1 MPTRKYLYVFISLF
15 FLLSLSNAHAA
26 INYTSSYLLADSFAY
41 NQTYNSTN
49 FGTTNYMWQTAYATS
64 KMYIGY
70 PFFLWNSSMI
80 PPSVTINSAYL
91 YIYLQSAPP
100 PNNPEII
107 DVYNTTLAWNETN
120 ITFVNMPANH
130 TLISSES
137 IKSFINGCG
146 VGVNCWGYRKINVTD
161 ALIHA
166 YNSGQYMSIELRFH
180 NETSDSNKGGWTWTS
195 KEGGNK
201 PKLEID
207 YSVSDCIV
215 SCGDCGCK
223 AGTTECYVPPIVG
236 SYCANEDGLPNSVKT
251 LPYSNCT
258 NTTYFAC
265 PSGTLCTQVTPI
277 FNFSNVTASGN
288 IFENPAWVPANQAQ
302 YCNGCWFINAPLPC
316 QGNPLSVCWTPI
328 ASNCFDSLI
337 PLKFRLACDCQAA
350 SCSANIYNTSTTT
363 FNHTIIQWSA
373 GCWDTSRQQ
382 YFIIINETGENTTL
396 DEMVKEACSDCN
408 LSSATPSNICTKLN
422 TSTTCYNAKCNPI
435 QCTIGAGQ
443 VCESNYGGQAALAIG
458 SMVGVTDCGL
468 SEALISIITAMSIGF
483 VLLFYT
489 KNGEHG
495 GQSFIFGTLIVL
507 VMFSLISW
515 FPSWLMVILIVIS
528 GYLVAKSLGIGGG
541 G

>member
-161 ALIHA
+161 ALKHA

-180 NETSDSNKGGWTWTS
+180 NETSDENKGGWTS

-215 SCGDCGCK
+215 SCGACGCN
-223 AGTTECYVPPIVG
+223 AGTQECYTPSIIG
-236 SYCANEDGLPNSVKT
+236 SYCDIEEGLNDTIKTVYAN
-251 LPYSNCT
+251 C
-258 NTTYFAC
+258 
-265 PSGTLCTQVTPI
+265 SGTSYFTCPEGTSCTQVSPI
-277 FNFSNVTASGN
+277 YNFSNTG
-288 IFENPAWVPANQAQ
+288 IFTPENSTWCQ
-302 YCNGCWFINAPLPC
+302 GCVFINAYGGYPPRWSNVWTNCWEGLPY
-316 QGNPLSVCWTPI
+316 LSRKKTEC
-328 ASNCFDSLI
+328 NCYGVY
-337 PLKFRLACDCQAA
+337 C
-350 SCSANIYNTSTTT
+350 ANIYATNDTA
-363 FNHTIIQWSA
+363 TINNPNIIPEWTA
-373 GCWDTSRQQ
+373 GCFNPSTGLYSN
-382 YFIIINETGENTTL
+382 IINSTGQNTTIENL
-396 DEMVKEACSDCN
+396 TMQYCPDCN
-408 LSSATPSNICTKLN
+408 LTNQTPTSCLIN
-422 TSTTCYNAKCNPI
+422 TSTTCYDLACNI
-435 QCTIGAGQ
+435 VQCAIHAPTT
-443 VCESNYGGQAALAIG
+443 CESNYGGQAALAIG